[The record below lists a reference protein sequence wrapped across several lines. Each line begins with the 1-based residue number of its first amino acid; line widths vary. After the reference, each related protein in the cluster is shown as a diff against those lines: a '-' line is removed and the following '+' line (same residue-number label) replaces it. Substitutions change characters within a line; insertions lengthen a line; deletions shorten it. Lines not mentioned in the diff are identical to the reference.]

1 MSTPPDDKRDLSGP
15 LSIVVLLLLLLA
27 VIGVVLWWLLPT
39 PKSVAAFGDAFGGVA
54 GTLVSGVALVLLV
67 FTVLQQQRALKLQR
81 EELSLQ
87 RKELQETREELKR
100 SADAQNEQVNVAQM
114 AARLNATS
122 ALLDSASQELASF
135 GMYAE
140 DTKKGIARKNV
151 AQFRAELET
160 QRKELSRTIE
170 GSVSFSGTA
179 TLTANGEVKRKDA

>member
-1 MSTPPDDKRDLSGP
+1 VAAALGVLFVVVMPSTVGWFVWQGLPPQKDVTVFASTFGDIVGP
-15 LSIVVLLLLLLA
+15 LFAALA
-27 VIGVVLWWLLPT
+27 
-39 PKSVAAFGDAFGGVA
+39 FA
-54 GTLVSGVALVLLV
+54 GLIYTALM
-67 FTVLQQQRALKLQR
+67 QR

-87 RKELQETREELKR
+87 REELRETREELKR
-100 SADAQNEQVNVAQM
+100 SADAQKEQVNVAQM

-135 GMYAE
+135 GMSSE
-140 DTKKGIARKNV
+140 GGQKRIARENV

-170 GSVSFSGTA
+170 GSASFSGIA